1 MTVDPALQA
10 WKLFELRN
18 LSERWDP
25 AISVLNSTEIVI
37 MGGKSDRDKL
47 NDIWVF
53 NVRSDTCKKVAEGGP
68 IGFRVWHN
76 QSTPVGL
83 NKVAVLVQ

>member
-53 NVRSDTCKKVAEGGP
+53 NVRSDTCEKVAEGGP